1 MKVRDTLIEDIQALL
16 YSGSPHGRLA
26 HLREQLDSGELRDE
40 AARQRIEDLVREAQE
55 TLDAGPLSPGAFDAA
70 LTHLEQSYLQALRDD
85 AFNARES
92 ARNASKDARKRQAEA
107 DMAKIEPLL
116 EKAYRPGMGRVALQ
130 AAAVSILKSQEQ
142 RQCERLQAMQSV
154 DNKSG
159 ARRESSQLSNL
170 QKQLALLTP
179 HRAGAWLKRRENG

>member
-55 TLDAGPLSPGAFDAA
+55 TLVAGPLSPGAFDAA

-92 ARNASKDARKRQAEA
+92 ARNASKGARKRQAEA

-116 EKAYRPGMGRVALQ
+116 EKAYRPGMGHVKLKE
-130 AAAVSILKSQEQ
+130 AAASILKSQEERQ
-142 RQCERLQAMQSV
+142 RERLQNMRSV
-154 DNKSG
+154 GNKSG
-159 ARRESSQLSNL
+159 ARSEESQLAGL
-170 QKQLALLTP
+170 QKQADLLTQQ
-179 HRAGAWLKRRENG
+179 RLGKWLKARRKR